1 MMLFLVNHFLKDGIQ
16 QGMKFLLS
24 EKQNLEWT
32 AYFFIHFFF
41 KKEMLRH
48 VKLTW
53 SGDRYLQT
61 PNPDQPHP
69 GHSHFYPADPDL
81 PLCMK

>member
-1 MMLFLVNHFLKDGIQ
+1 MMLFLVNYFLKDGIQ

-41 KKEMLRH
+41 KKGNVEACE
-48 VKLTW
+48 
-53 SGDRYLQT
+53 
-61 PNPDQPHP
+61 
-69 GHSHFYPADPDL
+69 ADL
-81 PLCMK
+81 VR